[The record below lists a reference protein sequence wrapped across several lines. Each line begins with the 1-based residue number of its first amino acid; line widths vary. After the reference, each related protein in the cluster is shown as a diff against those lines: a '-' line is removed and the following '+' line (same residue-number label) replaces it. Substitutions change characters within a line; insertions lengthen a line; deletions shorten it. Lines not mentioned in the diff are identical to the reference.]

1 MDTSRPDAGA
11 HASPAVLVI
20 GGGLLGC
27 AISYYLARAGV
38 DVMLVE
44 SASSTARPRD
54 AMPAACTSSLSTA

>member
-44 SASSTARPRD
+44 KRQLNSQASD